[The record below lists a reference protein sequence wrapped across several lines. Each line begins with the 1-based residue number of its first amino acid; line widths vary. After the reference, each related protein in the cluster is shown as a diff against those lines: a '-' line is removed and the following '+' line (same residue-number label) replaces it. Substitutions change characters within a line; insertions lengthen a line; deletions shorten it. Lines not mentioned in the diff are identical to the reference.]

1 MKLLVIMQGIGGGGA
16 EKSLIS
22 FLTTLDLKYGNDIDI
37 DLLIFRPEGLFL
49 SQIPKHCNR
58 LAKPKEVFAMSYSP
72 VEKMFWSNIT
82 LKGILGKTSHYVARM
97 KKKDHDLSDVQ
108 AMWSHWKPY
117 IPSVK
122 GHYDVAMSYM
132 HGATNYFVI
141 DKCDADKK
149 YLYIHHEYEK
159 MDENAQ
165 FDYSYFAQADAVI
178 TVSPRCVKSV
188 MNVHPKLKDK
198 VVCIE
203 NIHSETLIQKMAMDG
218 RTPEFDDKKDY
229 VKIVSIGRLTDV
241 KRFDRAVE
249 AAKILKDKGIRFV
262 WVLLGEGELEN
273 KLKESIRTLNLDIE
287 FILAGVKANPYPYI
301 NNADIFVQTSDN
313 EGKSMVIDEAKIL
326 KKPIVVTNYMTVR
339 DVIKDG
345 KNGMIADFTPE
356 SVAEKIM
363 MIIDDKYLKDEIIKN
378 LKCET
383 IGNENEIEK
392 YIDLWRK

>member
-1 MKLLVIMQGIGGGGA
+1 MKLLVVMHGIDGGGA

-22 FLTTLDLKYGNDIDI
+22 FLTTLDRKYGDDIDV

-49 SQIPKHCNR
+49 NQIPKSCNR
-58 LAKPKEVFAMSYSP
+58 LTEPKEVFTMSYSP
-72 VEKMFWSNIT
+72 FERMFWSNMS
-82 LKGILGKTSHYVARM
+82 LNGIIGKMRHYISRI
-97 KKKDHDLSDVQ
+97 KKSDSYLSNIQ

-122 GHYDVAMSYM
+122 KHYDVAISYM

-141 DKCDADKK
+141 DKCNADKK

-159 MDENAQ
+159 MNENAQ
-165 FDYSYFAQADAVI
+165 FDYSYFKQANAVI
-178 TVSPRCVKSV
+178 TVSARCVQSV
-188 MNVHPKLKDK
+188 INVHPKLKDK

-203 NIHSETLIQKMAMDG
+203 NIHSETLIRKMAEG
-218 RTPEFDDKKDY
+218 STTHTFNNKNNCI
-229 VKIVSIGRLTDV
+229 KIVSIGRLTDV

-249 AAKILKDKGIRFV
+249 AAKILKDNGINFI
-262 WVLLGEGELEN
+262 WILIGSGELEN
-273 KLKESIRTLNLDIE
+273 NLKELIKQFRLEKE

-301 NNADIFVQTSDN
+301 KNADIFVQTSDN

-326 KKPIVVTNYMTVR
+326 GKPIVVTNYMTVR

-345 KNGMIADFTPE
+345 EDGMIADFTPE

-363 MIIDDKYLKDEIIKN
+363 MIIEDKSLRDRIISN
-378 LKCET
+378 LKSET

-392 YIDLWRK
+392 YISLWRK